1 MHIALLVAAVFGL
14 APIRHEKHRT
24 FSKVKVQK
32 ASASFQYFEQP
43 QDHFDPSNT
52 NTWKQ
57 RFYVDDSNFHN
68 NGPVFLEL
76 GGEGEIDPSYLQYQL
91 ETQLAKRY
99 SGVHIIL
106 EHRYYSN
113 HSRPVQDVDI
123 DNPTYSQF
131 KYLSSEQ
138 ALADAANFIKNYT
151 PSKKPS
157 VWITTGGSYAGALSA
172 WMRDKY
178 PDLVFAA
185 HASSAPIL
193 AKEDFWEY
201 GYAVDVGIPKTGG
214 TETCAAGWRR
224 AVKLFDKKLQTNATV
239 LGVAFNKTNSLNETL
254 SFGNAAGISAYWG
267 QLVQYGQPTPLIYH
281 GKHKNDVDLVCSGK
295 YYTTFIDTNS
305 TDEALLNDY
314 MEFNNL
320 QPVNPPPQDP
330 YANAFWQYQFCME
343 FGFFQD
349 YTSKNTTSF
358 SSYLTLDF
366 WREECATSFPDAY
379 KGFNKSI
386 TNTMYGGLNIVNNA
400 TNIIF
405 ANGDIDPWH
414 HLGIN
419 SQPSTSNFFVFVE
432 NGHHCD
438 DMFYSTDGSMT
449 DGQTAANKQILSIYD
464 KLLAPYPSSA
474 TKLFG
479 ISSILFVLLNL

>member
-99 SGVHIIL
+99 NGVHIIL

-123 DNPTYSQF
+123 DNPTYSQL

-157 VWITTGGSYAGALSA
+157 VWITTGGSYAGISMLI
-172 WMRDKY
+172 KVHY
-178 PDLVFAA
+178 
-185 HASSAPIL
+185 
-193 AKEDFWEY
+193 
-201 GYAVDVGIPKTGG
+201 
-214 TETCAAGWRR
+214 
-224 AVKLFDKKLQTNATV
+224 Q
-239 LGVAFNKTNSLNETL
+239 LG
-254 SFGNAAGISAYWG
+254 
-267 QLVQYGQPTPLIYH
+267 
-281 GKHKNDVDLVCSGK
+281 
-295 YYTTFIDTNS
+295 
-305 TDEALLNDY
+305 
-314 MEFNNL
+314 
-320 QPVNPPPQDP
+320 
-330 YANAFWQYQFCME
+330 
-343 FGFFQD
+343 
-349 YTSKNTTSF
+349 
-358 SSYLTLDF
+358 
-366 WREECATSFPDAY
+366 
-379 KGFNKSI
+379 
-386 TNTMYGGLNIVNNA
+386 
-400 TNIIF
+400 
-405 ANGDIDPWH
+405 
-414 HLGIN
+414 
-419 SQPSTSNFFVFVE
+419 
-432 NGHHCD
+432 
-438 DMFYSTDGSMT
+438 
-449 DGQTAANKQILSIYD
+449 
-464 KLLAPYPSSA
+464 
-474 TKLFG
+474 
-479 ISSILFVLLNL
+479 